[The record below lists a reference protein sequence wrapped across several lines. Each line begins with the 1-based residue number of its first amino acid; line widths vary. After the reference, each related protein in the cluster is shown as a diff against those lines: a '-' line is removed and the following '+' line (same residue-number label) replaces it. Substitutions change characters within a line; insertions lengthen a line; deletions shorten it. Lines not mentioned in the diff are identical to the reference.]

1 MYSPTL
7 KNIFWNT
14 NVRKQNYNN
23 VSQSDIVS
31 CLVAISVY
39 GALPGSQYQLLIG
52 IIIATLGGV
61 NKVSSGGYQIHF
73 ISCKKLIQ
81 ITSKFHILDFVL
93 KYLTNICNFTQ
104 WPTAVSP
111 LQSSSKAPCRD
122 KHRWW
127 LKLYTS
133 YISITMSEDNE
144 DWPIGMRRVII
155 MIPSPTIVEYLI
167 C

>member
-1 MYSPTL
+1 M
-7 KNIFWNT
+7 
-14 NVRKQNYNN
+14 
-23 VSQSDIVS
+23 SQSDIVS

-93 KYLTNICNFTQ
+93 KKQTFVILLNDRRQYRHCN
-104 WPTAVSP
+104 PPRKRHVE
-111 LQSSSKAPCRD
+111 
-122 KHRWW
+122 
-127 LKLYTS
+127 TS
-133 YISITMSEDNE
+133 TDG
-144 DWPIGMRRVII
+144 D
-155 MIPSPTIVEYLI
+155 
-167 C
+167 